1 MNGYKA
7 MLRDRMPLTLDLALR
22 WCKAKQR
29 WIDYVYDKFVK
40 KYPKERRGVI
50 VKTLL
55 GIRQQYKRQ
64 DIYDHMRYVKLDLSV
79 SMNQV
84 NNIPKN
90 ALFMSFEDTID
101 WEELSKEEGM
111 VTYWAMV
118 ESWVQWFKESHAY
131 IENSYQISLKSGCDE
146 KTAKANLMA
155 EYGLESKLTDYLIK
169 SFK

>member
-40 KYPKERRGVI
+40 KYPKERRGVV

-55 GIRQQYKRQ
+55 GIKQQYKRQ
-64 DIYDHMRYVKLDLSV
+64 DIYDHMRYVKLDLSI
-79 SMNQV
+79 SMEQV
-84 NNIPKN
+84 NNIPKD
-90 ALFMSFEDTID
+90 ALYMSFEDTID
-101 WEELSKEEGM
+101 WYELDSDE
-111 VTYWAMV
+111 VAYWDAV
-118 ESWVQWFKESHAY
+118 NSWVKWFKESHLY
-131 IENSYQISLKSGCDE
+131 IENSYQISLKTGHNKE
-146 KTAKANLMA
+146 TARAALMA
-155 EYGLESKLTDYLIK
+155 EYGLDSKLTDYLIK

>member
-1 MNGYKA
+1 MNGYKQ

-40 KYPKERRGVI
+40 KYPKERRGVV

-55 GIRQQYKRQ
+55 GIKQQYKRQ
-64 DIYDHMRYVKLDLSV
+64 DIYDHMRYVKLDLSI
-79 SMNQV
+79 SMEQV
-84 NNIPKN
+84 NNIPKD

-101 WEELSKEEGM
+101 WDELDFD
-111 VTYWAMV
+111 TAAYWAV
-118 ESWVQWFKESHAY
+118 VKDWVKWFKESHAY
-131 IENSYQISLKSGCDE
+131 IENSYQISLKTGCDE
-146 KTAKANLMA
+146 KTAKAKLAA
-155 EYGLESKLTDYLIK
+155 EYGLESKLVDFLIK

>member
-1 MNGYKA
+1 MNGYKG
-7 MLRDRMPLTLDLALR
+7 MLRDRMPLMLDLALR

-55 GIRQQYKRQ
+55 GIKQQYKRQ

-79 SMNQV
+79 SMDQV
-84 NNIPKN
+84 NSIPKSE
-90 ALFMSFEDTID
+90 LFMSFRDTLD

-111 VTYWAMV
+111 VTYWATV

-131 IENSYQISLKSGCDE
+131 IENSYQISRKLGKDDA
-146 KTAKANLMA
+146 TIKASLMA
-155 EYGLESKLTDYLIK
+155 EYGLESKLIDYLIK

>member
-7 MLRDRMPLTLDLALR
+7 MIRDRMPLTLDLALR

-55 GIRQQYKRQ
+55 GIKQQYKRQ

-79 SMNQV
+79 SMEQV
-84 NNIPKN
+84 NNIPKD
-90 ALFMSFEDTID
+90 ALFMSFDDTID
-101 WEELSKEEGM
+101 WYELDPDTSI
-111 VTYWAMV
+111 YWDTV
-118 ESWVQWFKESHAY
+118 SGWVKWFKESHAY
-131 IENSYQISLKSGCDE
+131 IENSYQISRKLGKDDA
-146 KTAKANLMA
+146 TIKASLMT
-155 EYGLESKLTDYLIK
+155 EYGLESKLIDYLIK